1 MLVRELMT
9 KKVYTVRESERFG
22 TIVNLLIAKK
32 ISGVPVINKNN
43 KLIGIISEK
52 DLLHKLFPKEEDFY
66 KDINYYKNFRKIEL
80 EASHL
85 SDLTAQDIM
94 TKKVITVRPDNHVL
108 VACSLIAIHD
118 IRRLPV
124 VDNGRIV
131 GIVTTNNLYKSYLS
145 SFISKSKGGDLNV

>member
-124 VDNGRIV
+124 IDNGRIV
-131 GIVTTNNLYKSYLS
+131 GIVKNNNLYKSYLS
-145 SFISKSKGGDLNV
+145 SFISKSKGVI